1 MKRFYRIVLVMAVS
15 DSTKKF
21 TWRYNR
27 VIMWQIV
34 QRKIRIIECWSPD
47 AFTLSEN
54 DCSRNLFLAIIY
66 PFTFHIPIVAKAPT
80 AAYWL
85 LWNQI
90 HQSVKSVRFFFAAVL
105 LHQCTPG
112 HALRAN
118 SRLEICKQNLH
129 DQIFRPKILHIKRN
143 SLNVLISVC
152 LGDFFCKIL
161 TVTVQNHTS
170 WV

>member
-1 MKRFYRIVLVMAVS
+1 MQHLCLIRQKQKLWMSTNEKVLRNSVGDGSVGFNQ
-15 DSTKKF
+15 KI
-21 TWRYNR
+21 Y
-27 VIMWQIV
+27 MWQIV

-47 AFTLSEN
+47 AFSLSEN

-90 HQSVKSVRFFFAAVL
+90 HQSVKSVRFFFAPVL
-105 LHQCTPG
+105 LHQCTPE

-118 SRLEICKQNLH
+118 SRLEICKKK
-129 DQIFRPKILHIKRN
+129 FTRP
-143 SLNVLISVC
+143 
-152 LGDFFCKIL
+152 DFQAKNF
-161 TVTVQNHTS
+161 TH
-170 WV
+170 

>member
-118 SRLEICKQNLH
+118 SRLEICKKNLH
-129 DQIFRPKILHIKRN
+129 DQIFRPKILHTKRACIATIFTHN
-143 SLNVLISVC
+143 
-152 LGDFFCKIL
+152 K
-161 TVTVQNHTS
+161 TV
-170 WV
+170 

>member
-80 AAYWL
+80 AAYWP

-90 HQSVKSVRFFFAAVL
+90 HQSVKSVRFFSAAVL

-112 HALRAN
+112 RALLGEFLNPNGSNLKSAFWRA
-118 SRLEICKQNLH
+118 LICWMWKVM
-129 DQIFRPKILHIKRN
+129 IFVILG
-143 SLNVLISVC
+143 LIWSGGYV
-152 LGDFFCKIL
+152 
-161 TVTVQNHTS
+161 H
-170 WV
+170 